1 MQEAVELHAE
11 LRERAGKG
19 AARAARRAGKV
30 PGVVYGGKEAPKI
43 INLDP
48 RELQK
53 GMDSGAFFATIYT
66 LKVGDDSERVIP
78 RDLQLHPIKGLP
90 QHVDLLRVTSAT
102 RVTVEVP
109 CTFLNEEESP
119 GLKRGGVLNVV
130 RFAIEVICGVDDIP
144 QGFDIDLTGLEIGDS
159 VHASTLTL
167 PDGVELTITDRDFT
181 IATIAAPTVVAE
193 EEAAEGEEGEEG
205 EEGVEGEEGAEGAEG
220 AEGESEEE
228 GEKKDD
234 E

>member
-1 MQEAVELHAE
+1 MKMQESVELHAD

-48 RELQK
+48 REIQK
-53 GMDSGAFFATIYT
+53 GMDSGAFFATM

-78 RDLQLHPIKGLP
+78 RDLQLHPVKGLA

-102 RVTVEVP
+102 RVTVEVA

-167 PDGVELTITDRDFT
+167 PSGVELTITDRDFT

-193 EEAAEGEEGEEG
+193 EEAAEAAEGEEG

-220 AEGESEEE
+220 AEGESAEE